1 MNCLSLTCKGL
12 IFLLLVIGEVNA
24 QNLGNSIYGFQGWG
38 DHIDSGTPE
47 QEQAGNIHGAYRSS
61 FSPNY
66 HNPASLSYLSLTN
79 YNVGVR
85 GVYEEQRY
93 KSGYV
98 PSYNAYASN
107 SSLAFPINKIGGACL
122 GFRPFSSGGIEG
134 TSNDIA
140 IGDQLANYRF
150 LGNGGVSRFFG
161 GLGIAPFAAS
171 RDSFWQSFSIG
182 YYASYLFGQI
192 RRSESLLFSGTDTS
206 GYFHSAIVQSAN
218 YRGALHQ
225 LGWQQSFRL
234 HKRIH
239 VDAGF
244 SYQLPSFLFS
254 VRESYSI
261 TNNANSQQLVTADTL
276 DFRDPVSGSWSGGLG
291 IGLGEKWKFW
301 LDYGRRGKGSDQY
314 AISSRRYALGLLLW
328 PGPDGRGGIISR
340 SQYRLGAT
348 YTENEAIIGTSVVSS
363 FSLRGGIGLS
373 ARKLRPPMFFLGFE
387 YLRRGGTGLVN
398 QTFYAVNI
406 GISINEKWFVRRRI
420 D

>member
-1 MNCLSLTCKGL
+1 MNCFSITCKGF
-12 IFLLLVIGEVNA
+12 IFLFFIVCEIHA
-24 QNLGNSIYGFQGWG
+24 QNLGNSIYGFQGSG
-38 DHIDSGTPE
+38 DHMDFGTPE

-61 FSPNY
+61 FSPNF

-93 KSGYV
+93 KTGYV

-107 SSLAFPINKIGGACL
+107 ASLAFPVNKIGGACL
-122 GFRPFSSGGIEG
+122 GFRPFSTGGVEG
-134 TSNDIA
+134 TASDIPV
-140 IGDQLANYRF
+140 GNQPANYRF

-161 GLGIAPFAAS
+161 GLGIAPFATS

-218 YRGALHQ
+218 YRGVLHQ

-234 HKRIH
+234 NRRIH
-239 VDAGF
+239 LDAGF
-244 SYQLPSFLFS
+244 SYQLPSFLS
-254 VRESYSI
+254 SLRESYSI

-276 DFRDPVSGSWSGGLG
+276 NFRDAVSGSWSGGLG
-291 IGLGEKWKFW
+291 IGLGEKWKIW
-301 LDYGRRGKGSDQY
+301 LDYGSRGKGSAQY
-314 AISSRRYALGLLLW
+314 ALASQRYAVGLLLW
-328 PGPDGRGGIISR
+328 PGPEGRGGIFSR

-348 YTENEAIIGTSVVSS
+348 YTANEAIIGTSVVSS
-363 FSLRGGIGLS
+363 FSVRGGIGLS

-387 YLRRGGTGLVN
+387 YRRRGGSGLVN
-398 QTFYAVNI
+398 QTFYGVNI
-406 GISINEKWFVRRRI
+406 GISINEKWFIRRRI